1 MDKSNSLVASIVE
14 FVQTTPLETVEWV
27 VQGLKSHDNGQT
39 EYQNAKM
46 LAQIHNPTVKSKLT
60 KLFDCWLKEYPQIS
74 PVALALSIQ
83 STLLAQQWSPRPSI
97 ELVWTGPTISATPL
111 RRTDQAL
118 IEIINSA
125 RQRLVVVSFAVYKA
139 QAIISA
145 MENALKRNVEVII
158 CLEDA
163 DESKGKVTLS
173 GITAFSKS
181 IFRLASFYHW
191 PFEMRVPSQDGKFGS
206 LHAKLAVADRYR
218 TLISSANLTDYAMEL
233 NIEMGILVD
242 DPSLGQQVDD
252 LFTDMIVQGI
262 FRKITF

>member
-1 MDKSNSLVASIVE
+1 MGKTNLLVASIVD
-14 FVQTTPLETVEWV
+14 FAQTTPFETVEWV
-27 VQGLKSHDNGQT
+27 VQGLESRDNGQT

-60 KLFDCWLKEYPQIS
+60 RLFDCWLKEYPQIS
-74 PVALALSIQ
+74 SVAVALSLQ
-83 STLLAQQWSPRPSI
+83 STALTQQLSSSPFI
-97 ELVWTGPTISATPL
+97 ELVWTGPTMPITPL

-118 IEIINSA
+118 IEMINGA

-139 QAIISA
+139 QAIITA
-145 MENALKRNVEVII
+145 IENALKRNVEVII

-181 IFRLASFYHW
+181 IFRLATFYHW
-191 PFEMRVPSQDGKFGS
+191 PLEMRIPSEDGKFGS
-206 LHAKLAVADRYR
+206 LHAKLAVADRSR

-233 NIEMGILVD
+233 NIEMGVLVD
-242 DPSLGQQVDD
+242 DPALGQQVDG
-252 LFTDMIVQGI
+252 LISDMIIRQI
-262 FRKITF
+262 FYKIAS